1 MYDPDN
7 PSLYQ
12 EPSEDKLIVI
22 HKKEPKQQDCLL
34 KKSILISFLDSRAT
48 YFVFYTKLLKKICNS
63 RITSPQPRQFKLYD
77 VVDDLYFASVIPS
90 LVYKPWDIGEP
101 NHKIILPRT
110 HSNPYEHILCNS
122 KIPEV
127 EIDPGPLPLSLLHKQ
142 DQVVSKSDTEIFA
155 MSNEIKTWTT
165 YTQDLKFKVLFMFT
179 MILLPLYKIM
189 VPEEEIDPG
198 PHPPS
203 ISFIHKLNYLPTLI
217 ISEVL
222 VIFRTWIGY
231 INKFISSYHAK
242 FISPHVSSI
251 SQEDIIAKNYY
262 KKAVHFIKQIYL
274 YHDHYMID
282 ALITNKQI
290 YLYHDHYMIGILVN
304 QAQTIDNGNLNHHKS
319 IKTFHRKAVRFKK

>member
-1 MYDPDN
+1 
-7 PSLYQ
+7 
-12 EPSEDKLIVI
+12 
-22 HKKEPKQQDCLL
+22 
-34 KKSILISFLDSRAT
+34 
-48 YFVFYTKLLKKICNS
+48 
-63 RITSPQPRQFKLYD
+63 
-77 VVDDLYFASVIPS
+77 
-90 LVYKPWDIGEP
+90 
-101 NHKIILPRT
+101 
-110 HSNPYEHILCNS
+110 
-122 KIPEV
+122 
-127 EIDPGPLPLSLLHKQ
+127 
-142 DQVVSKSDTEIFA
+142 
-155 MSNEIKTWTT
+155 MSNEIQTWTT

-231 INKFISSYHAK
+231 INKFISSYHTK

-251 SQEDIIAKNYY
+251 SQEDIITKNYY

-282 ALITNKQI
+282 AFITNKKI
-290 YLYHDHYMIGILVN
+290 YLYHDHYMIGIVVK
-304 QAQTIDNGNLNHHKS
+304 QAQTINNGNLNHHKS
-319 IKTFHRKAVRFKK
+319 IKTFHRKAVRFKN